1 MDVKKSNHIKPSHS
15 FGVDVRCETLYFAM
29 TASHLFSPGQELCC
43 DQLEWV
49 IKNGC
54 ADFDQLKVNRLTQVR
69 SGLDRL

>member
-1 MDVKKSNHIKPSHS
+1 MKLCH
-15 FGVDVRCETLYFAM
+15 FAM
-29 TASHLFSPGQELCC
+29 SASHLFSPGQELCC